1 MINGNSHQLEEIA
14 PMAVAA
20 RATGTGLSHDKVTA
34 MVGQMV
40 EQCKVLLRQQL
51 EHKATKQPLLYDQ
64 QRIGCIMGEFEAGSA
79 DIQDAIAARVMSRL
93 THHVQQEVMRVLQDA
108 LSDAAESL
116 EDPLWEHSK
125 TWGNAG
131 WIQKGDSVEEES
143 AAAEMV
149 EESTQSEP
157 EPVAQPQAEAIVR
170 NEPELVAAVE
180 PVSPVESRVEE
191 IASSVEEGGPDEE
204 APRSGGIGEVY
215 EGTVKL
221 RVDATDSFRQ
231 VIQFVEALR
240 QKAGFR
246 LLKLVGGFEDGVDI
260 WVGLK
265 APVAINEVLMTM
277 PGVAQVTPAHW
288 LEQDASEPLINIRL
302 ANDPVPQ
309 NAD

>member
-1 MINGNSHQLEEIA
+1 
-14 PMAVAA
+14 MAVDT
-20 RATGTGLSHDKVTA
+20 RAIDTGLNHDTFTA

-40 EQCKVLLRQQL
+40 VQCKALLRQQL

-64 QRIGCIMGEFEAGSA
+64 ERIGRIMAEFEAGSA

-108 LSDAAESL
+108 LTDAAQSL
-116 EDPLWEHSK
+116 EDPLWEQSD
-125 TWGNAG
+125 TSGYVG
-131 WIQKGDSVEEES
+131 WIQRGDSAEDETVAEETV
-143 AAAEMV
+143 AEP
-149 EESTQSEP
+149 SRP
-157 EPVAQPQAEAIVR
+157 EPVA
-170 NEPELVAAVE
+170 AAE
-180 PVSPVESRVEE
+180 PVSNVESRVEE
-191 IASSVEEGGPDEE
+191 IASSVEEAGPDED
-204 APRSGGIGEVY
+204 APRSGDIGEVY

-265 APVAINEVLMTM
+265 APIAINEVLMGM

-302 ANDPVPQ
+302 ATDPVPQ

>member
-1 MINGNSHQLEEIA
+1 MINGNSHQLGEAA
-14 PMAVAA
+14 PLAA
-20 RATGTGLSHDKVTA
+20 DTRASDTGLSHDTFTA

-40 EQCKVLLRQQL
+40 VQCKALLRQQL

-64 QRIGCIMGEFEAGSA
+64 ERIGRIMAEFEAGSA

-93 THHVQQEVMRVLQDA
+93 THHVHQEVMRVLQDA

-116 EDPLWEHSK
+116 EDPLWEQSN

-131 WIQKGDSVEEES
+131 WNQRGDSVEEES
-143 AAAEMV
+143 VAAEKV
-149 EESTQSEP
+149 EESTQP
-157 EPVAQPQAEAIVR
+157 EPVVRPEAIVR
-170 NEPELVAAVE
+170 EEPEPVAAVE
-180 PVSPVESRVEE
+180 PVSAVESRVEE
-191 IASSVEEGGPDEE
+191 IASSIEEGGDGEE
-204 APRSGGIGEVY
+204 APRSGGMAEVY

-265 APVAINEVLMTM
+265 APIAINEVLMTM

>member
-1 MINGNSHQLEEIA
+1 MINGKSHQLGEVA
-14 PMAVAA
+14 PMAVDTKASD
-20 RATGTGLSHDKVTA
+20 RGLSHDTFTA

-40 EQCKVLLRQQL
+40 VQCKALLRQQL

-64 QRIGCIMGEFEAGSA
+64 ERIGRIMAEFEAGSA

-93 THHVQQEVMRVLQDA
+93 THHVRQEVMRVLQDA
-108 LSDAAESL
+108 LSDAAQSL
-116 EDPLWEHSK
+116 EDPLWEQSK
-125 TWGNAG
+125 TWGNTG
-131 WIQKGDSVEEES
+131 WIQRGDSVEHETVAEEP
-143 AAAEMV
+143 ARP
-149 EESTQSEP
+149 EP
-157 EPVAQPQAEAIVR
+157 EPVVQPEPFVR
-170 NEPELVAAVE
+170 DEPEAVAAE
-180 PVSPVESRVEE
+180 PVSIVESRVEE
-191 IASSVEEGGPDEE
+191 IASSVDEAGPDED

-265 APVAINEVLMTM
+265 APIAINEVLLTM

>member
-1 MINGNSHQLEEIA
+1 
-14 PMAVAA
+14 MAAD
-20 RATGTGLSHDKVTA
+20 TKTSDTGLSHDTFTA

-40 EQCKVLLRQQL
+40 VQCKALLRQQL

-64 QRIGCIMGEFEAGSA
+64 ERIGRIMAEFEAGSA

-108 LSDAAESL
+108 LSDAAETL
-116 EDPLWEHSK
+116 EDPLWEQSK

-131 WIQKGDSVEEES
+131 WTQRGDSVEEES
-143 AAAEMV
+143 VAAEKV
-149 EESTQSEP
+149 EEPPQPDPEPVVGPEAIERDEP
-157 EPVAQPQAEAIVR
+157 EPVGAA
-170 NEPELVAAVE
+170 ELVSA
-180 PVSPVESRVEE
+180 VESRVEE
-191 IASSVEEGGPDEE
+191 IASSVEEGSGDEE
-204 APRSGGIGEVY
+204 ETRRSGGMGEVY

-265 APVAINEVLMTM
+265 APIAINEVLMTM

>member
-1 MINGNSHQLEEIA
+1 MINENSDQLGEVS
-14 PMAVAA
+14 PMAVDT
-20 RATGTGLSHDKVTA
+20 RATDIGLSHDTFTA

-40 EQCKVLLRQQL
+40 VQCKALLRQQL

-64 QRIGCIMGEFEAGSA
+64 ERIGRIMAEFEAGSA
-79 DIQDAIAARVMSRL
+79 DIQDVIAARVMSRL

-108 LSDAAESL
+108 LSDAAQSL
-116 EDPLWEHSK
+116 EDPLWEQNN

-131 WIQKGDSVEEES
+131 WIQRGDTLED
-143 AAAEMV
+143 AAVAEEMV
-149 EESTQSEP
+149 EEPRQPEPVSQPEPFLRHEP
-157 EPVAQPQAEAIVR
+157 EP
-170 NEPELVAAVE
+170 ELAAE
-180 PVSPVESRVEE
+180 PVSIVESRVEE
-191 IASSVEEGGPDEE
+191 IASSVGEVGHDEE
-204 APRSGGIGEVY
+204 APVSEGIGEVY

-265 APVAINEVLMTM
+265 APIAINEVLMTM

-288 LEQDASEPLINIRL
+288 LEQDASEPLISVRL

-309 NAD
+309 NAG

>member
-1 MINGNSHQLEEIA
+1 MIKGNSHQLGEVA
-14 PMAVAA
+14 PMAVDT
-20 RATGTGLSHDKVTA
+20 RASDTGLSHDTFTA

-40 EQCKVLLRQQL
+40 VQCEALLRQQL

-64 QRIGCIMGEFEAGSA
+64 ERIGRIMGETVGE
-79 DIQDAIAARVMSRL
+79 
-93 THHVQQEVMRVLQDA
+93 
-108 LSDAAESL
+108 
-116 EDPLWEHSK
+116 
-125 TWGNAG
+125 
-131 WIQKGDSVEEES
+131 
-143 AAAEMV
+143 EMV
-149 EESTQSEP
+149 EGPTQPEPERVAQPEPFVRDEP
-157 EPVAQPQAEAIVR
+157 EPVA
-170 NEPELVAAVE
+170 AAE
-180 PVSPVESRVEE
+180 PVSIVESRVEE
-191 IASSVEEGGPDEE
+191 IASSVDEPGHDEYGPQSE
-204 APRSGGIGEVY
+204 GIGEVY

-265 APVAINEVLMTM
+265 APIAINEVLMTM

-309 NAD
+309 NAE